1 MTLRSAAAHRNLLY
15 LLSLKELRTRYKK
28 SILGWAWSLLNPL
41 TQMGIFTVIFLVIF
55 KAVPQIG
62 DPSGLKNFPLYF
74 LAGMLPFNF
83 FSISV
88 GVSMGAV
95 QGGASLIK
103 KVQFPHEHLVFSV
116 VVAQFVTLL
125 IELVVLTTAM
135 LYAGNNVL
143 PWLPVLFLLLVL
155 LAVFT
160 TGVSLALAAANVFY
174 HDVNYLW
181 GILSQIL
188 FYATPVIWNPATVG
202 TPWLSRI
209 ANYNPTGS
217 FIIAAH
223 NLMYDLRIPGLGRWL
238 YLMVIA
244 FGTFA
249 LGAWIFNKLSP
260 NFAEEM

>member
-88 GVSMGAV
+88 GVVDGSRAGWRRPDQEGAV
-95 QGGASLIK
+95 PARAPRLLGGRCP
-103 KVQFPHEHLVFSV
+103 VRHLADRARRADGGDV
-116 VVAQFVTLL
+116 VSRA
-125 IELVVLTTAM
+125 TTCCRG
-135 LYAGNNVL
+135 Y
-143 PWLPVLFLLLVL
+143 PCCCCCWFC

-160 TGVSLALAAANVFY
+160 TGVSLGSGRSERLLPRRQLPVGHPLADPVLRHAGDLEPGDGRARRGSRRSPTTTPPAA
-174 HDVNYLW
+174 
-181 GILSQIL
+181 SSS
-188 FYATPVIWNPATVG
+188 P
-202 TPWLSRI
+202 
-209 ANYNPTGS
+209 PT
-217 FIIAAH
+217 
-223 NLMYDLRIPGLGRWL
+223 
-238 YLMVIA
+238 
-244 FGTFA
+244 T
-249 LGAWIFNKLSP
+249 
-260 NFAEEM
+260 